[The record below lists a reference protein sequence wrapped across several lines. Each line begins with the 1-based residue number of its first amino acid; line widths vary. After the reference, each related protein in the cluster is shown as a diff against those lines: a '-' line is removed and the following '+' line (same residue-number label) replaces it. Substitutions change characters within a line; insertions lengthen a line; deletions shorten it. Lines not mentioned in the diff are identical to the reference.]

1 MNNDIPD
8 FLLYLQQIA
17 NETNSK
23 NLSNQVAIYRAGS
36 SNRIPS
42 CWKQDYAEY
51 STQKKLKEKSN
62 DIN

>member
-1 MNNDIPD
+1 MNSDIPD

-17 NETNSK
+17 NEIQSDT
-23 NLSNQVAIYRAGS
+23 LRDQIALYRAGS

-42 CWKQDYAEY
+42 CWKRDYAEY
-51 STQKKLKEKSN
+51 LTQKKLKEKSN